1 MTPTDRRL
9 VAGMARQ
16 AHLRQE
22 RLADGVCVS
31 VVIERAR

>member
-1 MTPTDRRL
+1 MTRTDRRL
-9 VAGMARQ
+9 VTRTAGQ
-16 AHLRQE
+16 AQLRQE